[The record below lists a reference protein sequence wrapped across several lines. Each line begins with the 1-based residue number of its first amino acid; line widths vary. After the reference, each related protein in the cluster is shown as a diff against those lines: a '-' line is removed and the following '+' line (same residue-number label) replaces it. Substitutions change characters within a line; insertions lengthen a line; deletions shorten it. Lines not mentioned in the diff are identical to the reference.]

1 MARYVTI
8 STFNYHYCTVDPEQ
22 DIDTAI
28 LQVAEFLKHKIQQVL
43 PDQPD
48 LIVLPECCDVPSGY
62 ASERLKAYY
71 RQRANQILDLLS
83 EMARQYHCYIAYP
96 TIRYQEDGTWR
107 NSVLLIDRDGIVAG
121 TYNKNHPVSTE
132 IEQDGIICGS
142 EAPVFTCDFGRVA
155 IAICF
160 DLNFAPLR
168 ERYASM
174 QPDLIL
180 FPSMFHGGF
189 MQQYWA
195 YSCRAYFVGAIAGRL
210 PSAILS
216 PVGHPL
222 YSTSSYYDYVTGTIN
237 LDAAVVHLDFNRP
250 KLERMKQ
257 KYGVKAN
264 IMDPGLVGS
273 VVITSESADFSAD
286 DLVEEFGLVKL
297 DDYLAQS
304 LTLHHTPQHREK

>member
-8 STFNYHYCTVDPEQ
+8 STFNYHYCTVDPKQ
-22 DIDTAI
+22 DIESTIA
-28 LQVAEFLKHKIQQVL
+28 QVAEFIQHKIQHVL
-43 PDQPD
+43 PEHPD

-62 ASERLKAYY
+62 EGEWLKAYY
-71 RQRANQILDLLS
+71 RQRADRILDLLS
-83 EMARQYHCYIAYP
+83 DIARQHRCYIAYP

-107 NSVLLIDRDGIVAG
+107 NAVLLIDREGAVAG
-121 TYNKNHPVSTE
+121 TYNKNHPVSIE
-132 IEQDGIICGS
+132 MEQDGIVCGS

-168 ERYASM
+168 ERYASL

-195 YSCRAYFVGAIAGRL
+195 YACRAYFVGAIAGRL
-210 PSAILS
+210 PSSILS
-216 PVGHPL
+216 PVGQPL
-222 YSTSSYYDYVTGTIN
+222 YTTSSYYDYVTGTIN

-257 KYGVKAN
+257 KYGVKAG
-264 IMDPGLVGS
+264 IQDPGLVGS
-273 VVITSESADFSAD
+273 VMITSESEDFTVD
-286 DLVEEFGLVKL
+286 QLVEEFGLVRVE
-297 DDYLAQS
+297 DYLAQS
-304 LTLHHTPQHREK
+304 LALHRSGQDTP